1 MKPWRGG
8 WLLGALVPAAVAVL
22 WEALSRAGALSEDG
36 FSRPSRW
43 LVAGGQAL
51 ADGSLLQQ
59 TGETFGAAAQAL
71 AIAAA
76 AGISFGTLLG
86 LSRPL
91 ERATTLTI
99 DALRPVPSVA
109 LIPLSL
115 LVFGFS
121 RNMSAAVAAFACFWP
136 ILLTTIASV
145 RGIDPRL
152 VEVGRMLGLS
162 RGRRIWKLALPAA
175 VPGIMVGVRV
185 AAGIAIVVTITTEIV
200 ANPRG
205 LGHAMTM
212 ASQSLQADLA
222 WATLL
227 WVGVVGWAANAA
239 MLRLEQRWLRWYW
252 AGRA

>member
-1 MKPWRGG
+1 MRGG
-8 WLLGALVPAAVAVL
+8 WLLGGIVPALVALL
-22 WEALSRAGALSEDG
+22 WEALSRAGVLSEDG

-43 LVAGGQAL
+43 LVAGAQAL
-51 ADGSLLQQ
+51 ADGSLLVQ
-59 TGETFGAAAQAL
+59 TGQTFGAAALGL

-76 AGISFGTLLG
+76 AGISTGTLLG
-86 LSRPL
+86 LTRPL
-91 ERATTLTI
+91 ERAATLTI

-109 LIPLSL
+109 LIPLAL

-121 RNMSAAVAAFACFWP
+121 RGMSAAVAAFACFWP
-136 ILLTTIASV
+136 VLLTTIASV

-152 VEVGRMLGLS
+152 IEVGRMLGLS

>member
-1 MKPWRGG
+1 MRG
-8 WLLGALVPAAVAVL
+8 WLLGGIVPAALAAL
-22 WEALSRAGALSEDG
+22 WEALSRAGVLSEDG

-43 LVAGGQAL
+43 LVAGWRAL
-51 ADGSLLQQ
+51 ADGSLLLQ
-59 TGETFGAAAQAL
+59 TGQTFAAAAL
-71 AIAAA
+71 ALAMAAA
-76 AGISFGTLLG
+76 AGIALGTLLG

-91 ERATTLTI
+91 ERAATLTI

-121 RNMSAAVAAFACFWP
+121 LGMSSAVAAFACFWP
-136 ILLTTIASV
+136 ILLTTTASV

-152 VEVGRMLGLS
+152 IEVGRMLGFS
-162 RGRRIWKLALPAA
+162 RGQRIWKLALPAA

-205 LGHAMTM
+205 LGAAMTM

>member
-1 MKPWRGG
+1 MRA
-8 WLLGALVPAAVAVL
+8 WLLGGIVPASVALL
-22 WEALSRAGALSEDG
+22 WEGLARAGVLSEDG

-51 ADGSLLQQ
+51 ADGSLLLQ
-59 TGETFGAAAQAL
+59 TGQTFGAAAQAL

-76 AGISFGTLLG
+76 AGILLGTLLG

-91 ERATTLTI
+91 ERAATLTI

-109 LIPLSL
+109 LIPLAL
-115 LVFGFS
+115 LIFGFS
-121 RNMSAAVAAFACFWP
+121 RDMSAAVAAFACFWP

-145 RGIDPRL
+145 RAIDPRL
-152 VEVGRMLGLS
+152 IEVGRMLGFS
-162 RGRRIWKLALPAA
+162 RGRRILTFALPAA

-205 LGHAMTM
+205 LGYAMTM

>member
-1 MKPWRGG
+1 MASA
-8 WLLGALVPAAVAVL
+8 LGAIVPAAVAVL
-22 WEALSRAGALSEDG
+22 WEGLSRAGVLSEDG

-43 LVAGGQAL
+43 LLAGWDAL
-51 ADGSLLQQ
+51 RDGSLLQQ
-59 TGETFGAAAQAL
+59 TAETFGAAALAL
-71 AIAAA
+71 GIAAA
-76 AGISFGTLLG
+76 AGISIGALLG

-91 ERATTLTI
+91 HRSTTLTI
-99 DALRPVPSVA
+99 DALRPIPSVA
-109 LIPLSL
+109 LIPVSL
-115 LVFGFS
+115 LIFGFS

-136 ILLTTIASV
+136 VLITTTAAV

-152 VEVGRMLGLS
+152 IEVGRMLGFS
-162 RGRRIWKLALPAA
+162 AARRAVTLALPAA
-175 VPGIMVGVRV
+175 IPGIMVGVRV

-227 WVGVVGWAANAA
+227 WVGVVGWGANAG
-239 MLRLEQRWLRWYW
+239 MLALEQRWLRWYW
-252 AGRA
+252 AGRT

>member
-1 MKPWRGG
+1 MSR
-8 WLLGALVPAAVAVL
+8 WLLGGIVPACVAVL
-22 WEALSRAGALSEDG
+22 WELLSRAGALSEDG

-43 LVAGGQAL
+43 LVAGWQAL
-51 ADGSLLQQ
+51 GDGSLLRQ
-59 TGETFGAAAQAL
+59 TGQTFGAAAL
-71 AIAAA
+71 GLGIAAA
-76 AGISFGTLLG
+76 AAISFGTLLG

-91 ERATTLTI
+91 ERAATLTI

-115 LVFGFS
+115 LIFGFT
-121 RNMSAAVAAFACFWP
+121 RGMSAAVAAFACFWP
-136 ILLTTIASV
+136 ILLTTTAAV

-152 VEVGRMLGLS
+152 IDVGRMLGLS
-162 RGRRIWKLALPAA
+162 RTRRIFKLALPAA

-200 ANPRG
+200 SNPRG
-205 LGHAMTM
+205 LGYAMTM

-227 WVGVVGWAANAA
+227 WVGVIGWAVNAS

>member
-1 MKPWRGG
+1 MPRWIFGG
-8 WLLGALVPAAVAVL
+8 IVPAGVAAL
-22 WEALSRAGALSEDG
+22 WELLSRAGVLSEDG

-43 LVAGGQAL
+43 LAAGWHAL

-59 TGETFGAAAQAL
+59 TGETFSAAALAL
-71 AIAAA
+71 GIAAA
-76 AGISFGTLLG
+76 AGISCGTLLG

-91 ERATTLTI
+91 ERAATLTI
-99 DALRPVPSVA
+99 DVLRPVPSVA

-121 RNMSAAVAAFACFWP
+121 RSMSAAVAAFASFWP
-136 ILLTTIASV
+136 ILITTATAV

-152 VEVGRMLGLS
+152 IEVGRVLGFS
-162 RGRRIWKLALPAA
+162 RARRILKLALPAA

-200 ANPRG
+200 SNPRG
-205 LGHAMTM
+205 LGYAMTM

-227 WVGVVGWAANAA
+227 WVGVVGWAANAS

-252 AGRA
+252 TDRA